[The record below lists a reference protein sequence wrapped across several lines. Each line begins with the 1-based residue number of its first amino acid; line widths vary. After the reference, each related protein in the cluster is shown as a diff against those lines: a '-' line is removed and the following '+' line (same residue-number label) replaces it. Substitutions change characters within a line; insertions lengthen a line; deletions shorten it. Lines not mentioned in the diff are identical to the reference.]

1 MGTIL
6 LNLALKLLTGK
17 AMESLIAIG
26 INKLLNHQEDGIG
39 KELSKTM
46 IKKHFC
52 ILLLII
58 CFSGIIN
65 YGSVRIDQTKSG
77 ALERARPS
85 TSRRAYGRMP
95 WRPLSRR

>member
-46 IKKHFC
+46 IN
-52 ILLLII
+52 
-58 CFSGIIN
+58 GIA
-65 YGSVRIDQTKSG
+65 KSKLNPTTTETFKE
-77 ALERARPS
+77 ALE
-85 TSRRAYGRMP
+85 
-95 WRPLSRR
+95 LLDK